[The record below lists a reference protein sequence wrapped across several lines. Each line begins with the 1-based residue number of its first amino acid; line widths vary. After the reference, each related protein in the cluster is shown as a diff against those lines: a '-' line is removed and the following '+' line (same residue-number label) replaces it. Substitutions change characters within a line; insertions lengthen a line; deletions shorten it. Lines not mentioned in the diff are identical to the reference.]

1 MNERVTIDRLE
12 VESVDF
18 ACALLDKVQK
28 LLDGGR
34 RWHSV
39 GLAATKL
46 GCACE
51 PTASNAH
58 YFSLEGAACRALVEM
73 PQHSQRNSSS
83 AIWTEYTLQ
92 VLTNGESGHTWLD
105 CEMLLLGLK
114 RALGEYRAMFEERRK
129 RA

>member
-1 MNERVTIDRLE
+1 MNEGVNIGRLE

-18 ACALLDKVQK
+18 ACTFLDKVQTI
-28 LLDGGR
+28 LAGGR
-34 RWHSV
+34 RWHSM
-39 GLAATKL
+39 GLAATNL
-46 GCACE
+46 GCPCE
-51 PTASNAH
+51 PTASNAY

-73 PQHSQRNSSS
+73 QQNSQCDSNS
-83 AIWTEYTLQ
+83 AIWVEHTLQ
-92 VLTNGESGHTWLD
+92 VLTSGKLCHTWLD